1 MLSKSV
7 LFRSKIILNRRSKSI
22 QQFFTDIKDVLK
34 LIAPICAFIGLIG
47 AGIIYMGSSW
57 PVIGKLKRDNPDLM
71 NNMFV
76 GMAVLLAAGTVSA
89 LIVFS

>member
-1 MLSKSV
+1 MDLKTQ
-7 LFRSKIILNRRSKSI
+7 I

>member
-1 MLSKSV
+1 MDLKTQ
-7 LFRSKIILNRRSKSI
+7 I

-34 LIAPICAFIGLIG
+34 LVAPICAFIGLIG

-71 NNMFV
+71 NNMFI

>member
-1 MLSKSV
+1 MDLKTQ
-7 LFRSKIILNRRSKSI
+7 LET
-22 QQFFTDIKDVLK
+22 FFNDIKDVLK
-34 LIAPICAFIGLIG
+34 LIAPICAFIGLVG

-71 NNMFV
+71 NNMFI
-76 GMAVLLAAGTVSA
+76 GMAVLLAASTVAS